1 MQIIWGYMT
10 LPNNTESSTQ
20 KILIAGETSISV
32 NIANDLSNSSY
43 EIIFVSESIDTL
55 QKLPETKIS
64 EGHIKAINTDFFISI
79 CIS

>member
-1 MQIIWGYMT
+1 MT
-10 LPNNTESSTQ
+10 LPNKTESSTQ

-64 EGHIKAINTDFFISI
+64 E
-79 CIS
+79 